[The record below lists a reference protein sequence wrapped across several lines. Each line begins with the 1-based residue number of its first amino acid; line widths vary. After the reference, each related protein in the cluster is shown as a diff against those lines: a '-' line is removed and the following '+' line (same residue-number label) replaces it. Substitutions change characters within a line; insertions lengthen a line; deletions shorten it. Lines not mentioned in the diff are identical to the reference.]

1 MFEMMN
7 LSLTELCDIIMI
19 LPLLLRQALLASAH
33 GLREGYR
40 ICEERP
46 REHEDAPDHED
57 RL

>member
-1 MFEMMN
+1 MMN